1 MMLETMFRKFC
12 CKGLNIST
20 SFDSLL
26 TQIELLG
33 DGTNRIYIYPNQT
46 NQVFVKN
53 KAQENV
59 STRYRYKTTKID
71 PIN

>member
-1 MMLETMFRKFC
+1 MLETFFGKLC
-12 CKGLNIST
+12 CKGLTIST

-26 TQIELLG
+26 SQIELLG
-33 DGTNRIYIYPNQT
+33 DGSNRIYIYPNKT

-59 STRYRYKTTKID
+59 VTRYR
-71 PIN
+71 

>member
-1 MMLETMFRKFC
+1 MLETIFGKLC
-12 CKGLNIST
+12 CQGLNIST

-26 TQIELLG
+26 SQIELLG
-33 DGTNRIYIYPNQT
+33 DGTSKIYIYPNKT

-59 STRYRYKTTKID
+59 STRYR
-71 PIN
+71 